1 MDIIETTGPDT
12 RKRISLAF
20 IFLSYLELGLTAFGF
35 TILQK
40 LKGLVQ
46 KNAWLTEQEMNEG
59 LALVQLY
66 PGPIMVDFTAYVGYR
81 LRGVLGALL
90 ATLGFILPSF
100 VLMMVLSAA
109 YFSAGSLP
117 WVHSLFLG
125 LEALVVGILVNV
137 VFDFGAR
144 AIKGPVE
151 AVIALAAFTALLY
164 KVNAVWIIFLTLA
177 LGALFLKPK
186 GSLKRSPS
194 VKPPLSFRTYL
205 PIIIVVLSVLG
216 VAVLAW
222 GLHSEIGQMGLS
234 FFKIGS
240 IAFGNG
246 TTILP
251 LIQADVVDT
260 YHWLNMSQFADGVA
274 LGQITP
280 GPFLITAAFIGYKM
294 GGIGAAL
301 LATFAMFAP
310 SFAMTLI
317 FTELFSRLSN
327 LKIVRGA
334 LSGVLASFV
343 GLMVVVVLQLG
354 QVGITGS
361 ASLALA
367 GGAFVAARYLKLDI
381 VFIFIGGLAVWMG
394 LHVLGIG

>member
-1 MDIIETTGPDT
+1 MAETTGPNPKNKIPLVT
-12 RKRISLAF
+12 

-40 LKGLVQ
+40 LKSLVQ
-46 KNAWLTEQEMNEG
+46 KNAWLTEEEMNEG

-66 PGPIMVDFTAYVGYR
+66 PGPMMVDFTAYVGYR
-81 LRGVLGALL
+81 LRGVRGALL

-100 VLMMVLSAA
+100 ILMMILSAA
-109 YFSAGSLP
+109 YFVAGSLP
-117 WVHSLFLG
+117 WVHTLFLG
-125 LEALVVGILVNV
+125 LEALVVGVLVNV
-137 VFDFGAR
+137 VFDFGER
-144 AIKGPVE
+144 AIKGPIQ

-164 KVNAVWIIFLTLA
+164 KVNAVWIILATLA
-177 LGALFLKPK
+177 LGAFFLKPK
-186 GSLKRSPS
+186 GSVQGNHPANT
-194 VKPPLSFRTYL
+194 PLSMRIWL
-205 PIIIVVLSVLG
+205 PIIVVVISVVG
-216 VAVLAW
+216 VAIFAW
-222 GLHSEIGQMGLS
+222 GLHSEVGRMGLS

-260 YHWLNMSQFADGVA
+260 NHWLNMNQFADGIA

-301 LATFAMFAP
+301 LATFAIFSP

-317 FTELFSRLSN
+317 FTEVFSRLGN
-327 LKIVRGA
+327 LKVVRGA
-334 LSGVLASFV
+334 LSGILASFV
-343 GLMVVVVLQLG
+343 GLMIVVVLQLS

-361 ASLALA
+361 TSLVLA
-367 GGAFVAARYLKLDI
+367 GGAFIGARYLRLDI
-381 VFIFIGGLAVWMG
+381 GIIFIGGLALWMG
-394 LHVLGIG
+394 LHTFGIG